1 MISWLGQVQPQV
13 TDDLVELVDIAPTLY
28 ELLGMDVP
36 TWVQGRSLAALLAG
50 EELSSPHREFV
61 RAEHYA
67 ATNLADAT
75 HATMYRDRR
84 WKLVIYHQKDLC
96 ELYDLEN
103 DPWEHHDLSQ
113 DPAYNAVKWELMRKS
128 FDATVFAHPAQIDRY
143 GPF

>member
-1 MISWLGQVQPQV
+1 MNQLRRH
-13 TDDLVELVDIAPTLY
+13 TAN
-28 ELLGMDVP
+28 
-36 TWVQGRSLAALLAG
+36 
-50 EELSSPHREFV
+50 LS

-84 WKLVIYHQKDLC
+84 WKLVIYHQKDLT

-113 DPAYNAVKWELMRKS
+113 DPEYAVVKWELMRKS
-128 FDATVFAHPAQIDRY
+128 FDATVFAHPAQTDRY